1 MLCLSLSIGALW
13 NWQYD
18 NVSKFYDRTTGF
30 KNARGTEMNCRL
42 KIRLDWNGSS
52 EMKERFQLLKVH
64 IRPEKSK
71 NSEKVDKK
79 ALIITFRINLTFP
92 DPYQVRYLM
101 FSCDLYVLFF
111 SFFNQFFIYSIKSSD
126 NIITFSQF
134 SNKSN
139 FLWPTFF
146 RVTVAQNQQPQLE
159 FIHTRSNRNTYFCSV
174 EHSNLGYKLEV
185 YTRIRKKPS
194 MTWCV

>member
-1 MLCLSLSIGALW
+1 
-13 NWQYD
+13 
-18 NVSKFYDRTTGF
+18 
-30 KNARGTEMNCRL
+30 MNCRL

-139 FLWPTFF
+139 FL
-146 RVTVAQNQQPQLE
+146 
-159 FIHTRSNRNTYFCSV
+159 
-174 EHSNLGYKLEV
+174 
-185 YTRIRKKPS
+185 
-194 MTWCV
+194 